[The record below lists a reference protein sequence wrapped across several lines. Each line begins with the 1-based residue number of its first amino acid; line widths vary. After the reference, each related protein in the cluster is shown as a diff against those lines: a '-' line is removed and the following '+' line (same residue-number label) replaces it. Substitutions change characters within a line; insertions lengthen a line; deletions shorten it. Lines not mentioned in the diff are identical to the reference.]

1 MRDKEL
7 PTIDKCDLSNPE
19 EVFLWTYLGLPDV
32 IGAPLVWP
40 VPFWRKVSAH
50 QIDCGLMLQCPN
62 CGHREPPK
70 KKYRIDATEDPMMG
84 GGGRWVPADEPD
96 PEQDVIDEALSKVRK
111 DIRRKM
117 FDRLREEFPEDPAL
131 HDGGG
136 S

>member
-1 MRDKEL
+1 MRDNEL
-7 PTIDKCDLSNPE
+7 PTIDKCDLSDPE

-40 VPFWRKVSAH
+40 IPFWRKVSKH
-50 QIDCGLMLQCPN
+50 QIDCGLMLQCPS

-70 KKYRIDATEDPMMG
+70 IKYRIDATEDLMMG

-96 PEQDVIDEALSKVRK
+96 PER
-111 DIRRKM
+111 DILAERLDAIRPDLQRAM
-117 FDRLREEFPEDPAL
+117 LARLREKFPDDDAL
-131 HDGGG
+131 RDGGG